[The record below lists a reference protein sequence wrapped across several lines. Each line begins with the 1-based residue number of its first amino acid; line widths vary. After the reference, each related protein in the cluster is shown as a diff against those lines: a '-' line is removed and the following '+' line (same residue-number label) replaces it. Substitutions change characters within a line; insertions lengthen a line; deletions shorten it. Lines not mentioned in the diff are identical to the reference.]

1 MEPLV
6 DRTIEVFFREDEVAY
21 EVSCEPKYSC
31 TVDMY
36 SFKGYLHRWLTQA
49 VQLAPFLADK
59 IRPVLKSST
68 EAAIKQCTG
77 GDSGRECG
85 FGWSSGK
92 FDGKVGAG
100 QQMNVL
106 AAVFTLLYD
115 DVDPPLTSESGGTSK
130 GDPNAGSG
138 SVFDRNHRPI
148 TTGDRA
154 GAGILT
160 ALILGAATGTF
171 GWISWD
177 R

>member
-1 MEPLV
+1 
-6 DRTIEVFFREDEVAY
+6 
-21 EVSCEPKYSC
+21 
-31 TVDMY
+31 MY
-36 SFKGYLHRWLTQA
+36 SFKGYVHRWLSQA

-59 IRPVLKSST
+59 VRPVLLSST

-106 AAVFTLLYD
+106 AAVYTLLYD
-115 DVDPPLTSESGGTSK
+115 DVDPPVTAESGGTSK
-130 GDPNAGSG
+130 GDPNAGTGG
-138 SVFDRNHRPI
+138 SFDRNHRPI

-160 ALILGAATGTF
+160 ALILAAATGTF